1 MDKSPENHSPTSL
14 NSQVNPANLEIGTEV
29 MPAVNTVEW
38 LARCAAR
45 YVEKVGLSPEDARS
59 AAVACQESWDADDG
73 TPEDAADADLEY
85 WADDEAAV

>member
-1 MDKSPENHSPTSL
+1 MDKSPEPNAQTPL
-14 NSQVNPANLEIGTEV
+14 NSQVKPAIGIEV
-29 MPAVNTVEW
+29 MPAVNTSEW